1 MKRRELT
8 FVNAAPRNV
17 GYCRISLLCVSEC
30 VEIEEMMQAI
40 EILFAEHRSLAAVLY
55 GMLYLVREIRLHG
68 AAPRFDVLDAM
79 VYYVEAFPERFHHPK
94 EDAYL
99 FRLLGLRCN
108 DAAPLI
114 DRLLSQHRAG
124 AEKIRALGE
133 ALQRYKHGGAAEF
146 SAFADAVQAYAA
158 FHWDHMRTEEDK
170 LIPLARDHLTEED
183 WKEIDAAF
191 TGHSDPLFAA
201 TVKDEYEKLFR
212 QIVNLAPR
220 PIGIGPA

>member
-1 MKRRELT
+1 
-8 FVNAAPRNV
+8 
-17 GYCRISLLCVSEC
+17 
-30 VEIEEMMQAI
+30 MMQAI
-40 EILFAEHRSLAAVLY
+40 EILFAEHRSLAAVLH

-79 VYYVEAFPERFHHPK
+79 VYYVEGFPERFHHPK

-99 FRLLGLRCN
+99 FRLLGLRCS

-124 AEKIRALGE
+124 TEKIRALGE
-133 ALQRYKHGGAAEF
+133 ALQRYKQGGMAEF

-191 TGHSDPLFAA
+191 TGHSDPLFGA

-212 QIVNLAPR
+212 EIVNLAPR